1 MSVFSKLMP
10 NAEVAQTLFEQ
21 APVAMLLI
29 DGVGHI
35 HHLNA
40 AAERLFGYA
49 KSELFG
55 RSMEVLVP
63 EVVQQKHKRLREDFF
78 RSPSSRPM
86 GKGGGSRRGARTVMR
101 SRSPWV
107 SIP

>member
-1 MSVFSKLMP
+1 MSIFGKPIP
-10 NAEVAQTLFEQ
+10 NAEIAQTLFEQ

-29 DGVGHI
+29 DGAGQI

-55 RSMEVLVP
+55 RSIEVLVP
-63 EVVQQKHKRLREDFF
+63 EVVQQEHKRLREDFF

-86 GKGGGSRRGARTVMR
+86 GKGPRLSIAAQGR
-101 SRSPWV
+101 S
-107 SIP
+107 

>member
-1 MSVFSKLMP
+1 MSVFSKLKP
-10 NAEVAQTLFEQ
+10 SAEVAQALFEH

-35 HHLNA
+35 HHMNA

-49 KSELFG
+49 KSELVG

-63 EVVQQKHKRLREDFF
+63 EDVQQKHKRLCEDFF
-78 RSPSSRPM
+78 RSPSLRPM
-86 GKGGGSRRGARTVMR
+86 GKGRRLSARRKEGHR

>member
-1 MSVFSKLMP
+1 VSIFGKPMP
-10 NAEVAQTLFEQ
+10 NAEVAQTLFEH

-29 DGVGHI
+29 DGIGHI

-49 KSELFG
+49 KSELVG

-63 EVVQQKHKRLREDFF
+63 EVVQQKHKRLR
-78 RSPSSRPM
+78 
-86 GKGGGSRRGARTVMR
+86 
-101 SRSPWV
+101 
-107 SIP
+107 